1 MVKILHYPIIILL
14 LILPFVLILDGC
26 ATNRIITFEGKPM
39 TEVKVRD
46 VRVDTESMVP
56 VVILEDVAQHTFL
69 PIWIGSNE
77 ALAIVSPIQDLTYFR
92 PLTHDLLENILGE
105 LKASVT
111 KVIITEIRGNTFY
124 AVILL
129 KSRGRDLVIDSRPSD
144 AIALAVR
151 VDAPIFVSTDLLLK
165 RGIKKGSRYL

>member
-1 MVKILHYPIIILL
+1 
-14 LILPFVLILDGC
+14 
-26 ATNRIITFEGKPM
+26 M

-46 VRVDTESMVP
+46 VKVDPESMVP
-56 VVILEDVAQHTFL
+56 VVILEDLAEHTFL

-77 ALAIVSPIQDLTYFR
+77 ALAIVSPMQDLTYFR
-92 PLTHDLLENILGE
+92 PLTHDLLQNILGE
-105 LKASVT
+105 LKTSVT

-129 KSRGRDLVIDSRPSD
+129 KSRGKDLVIDSRPSD

-165 RGIKKGSRYL
+165 RGIKEGSRFL